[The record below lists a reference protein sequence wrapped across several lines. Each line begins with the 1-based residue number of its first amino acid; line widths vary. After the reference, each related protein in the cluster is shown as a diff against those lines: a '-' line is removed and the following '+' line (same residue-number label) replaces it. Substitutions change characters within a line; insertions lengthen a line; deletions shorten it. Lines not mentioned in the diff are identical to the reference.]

1 MRISKKTTSNDSV
14 SPNPTECCFGQLNCQ
29 GVPLNGIL
37 EEACH
42 EGRTGIPMMSGIY
55 LHTCARYQVERA
67 APGASLVV
75 FKLQF
80 IASLGSLRFSKA
92 YSISE
97 QLRHKWLIVIL
108 THRESKFGLTHSINH
123 DTPPDLDRRI
133 FEVPDKVL
141 ADDVSAVWI
150 FQKSIP
156 KPQRRTLPDALRHMR
171 P

>member
-1 MRISKKTTSNDSV
+1 MILPPKTILSILFILSKYISIPPGYNKTIRS
-14 SPNPTECCFGQLNCQ
+14 
-29 GVPLNGIL
+29 
-37 EEACH
+37 
-42 EGRTGIPMMSGIY
+42 
-55 LHTCARYQVERA
+55 TC
-67 APGASLVV
+67 
-75 FKLQF
+75 
-80 IASLGSLRFSKA
+80 
-92 YSISE
+92 
-97 QLRHKWLIVIL
+97 
-108 THRESKFGLTHSINH
+108 